1 MKVSMYKQTKPI
13 KKEYMI
19 RPVVAPETHQVNFK
33 PNTYQIIGEYDYQ
46 DDEPEV
52 CNYIG
57 VGPDIE

>member
-52 CNYIG
+52 CN
-57 VGPDIE
+57 